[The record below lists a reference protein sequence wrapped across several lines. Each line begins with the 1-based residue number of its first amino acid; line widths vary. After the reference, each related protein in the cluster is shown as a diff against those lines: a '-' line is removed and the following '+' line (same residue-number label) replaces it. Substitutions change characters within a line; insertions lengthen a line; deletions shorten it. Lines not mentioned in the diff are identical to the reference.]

1 MQRKLDQFKRLSE
14 IPQHSPVFT
23 IAQKLVDVIKE
34 LDITHWCNIYTNN
47 KRGLNVYLY
56 ANKFHMVLSIDLKGQ
71 IDYVQDVYLDKIHRE
86 SDLSMEQ
93 AIQKIKAFKASREQ
107 PPV

>member
-34 LDITHWCNIYTNN
+34 LDITHWCNVYTNN
-47 KRGLNVYLY
+47 KRGLNIYLY
-56 ANKFHMVLSIDLKGQ
+56 ANKFHTVFSIDLKGQ
-71 IDYVQDVYLDKIHRE
+71 IDFIQDVYLETINKEYNISLE
-86 SDLSMEQ
+86 E
-93 AIQKIKAFKASREQ
+93 AIEEIKAFKASREQ